1 MQKLNNEI
9 ELRISEYKLSF
20 IFNNKLKFLFSSIKL
35 LILFI
40 IIILLLRNLFL
51 FPKYYISLNKA
62 FINIQKNLNKI
73 KYKIKIAIYTT
84 YIGNGGRARIT
95 VLLLNYLYKIKM
107 FDLYLFTFEK
117 QKSEYIIPN
126 DTKRIIIRHNLL
138 DIINENKI
146 DILIYQLTNVTEIDK
161 LNNLKNLKVIFYH
174 HSSVLG
180 WIYFSFY
187 YFKLIYKT
195 FKNSKYVI
203 TLVPY
208 ENDYLFKKWGIRSI
222 LMNNFMTYEYNS
234 VVPSNLSSKTI
245 LMIGRGN
252 DKNKRFD
259 IGIKAMKYIIKEIPE
274 CELKIISTLNGIK
287 QLKYLV
293 NILNLKRNVKF
304 VGYIPNPKK
313 YFKNASLHFFPT
325 ICESFGL
332 VLSETKIYGIP
343 SILLGLDYVSLSKG
357 GTIIIYDDKPET
369 LAKEAV
375 KVLKNDKYRKK
386 LGREARNSI
395 KSFNNKI
402 LLLKWIKLILSV
414 YKGDYYY
421 DMLRNQDKKLPQSV
435 ASNILKNQIKL
446 LKMRLPKFKNI
457 TIKEF
462 ENFTFLQNLK

>member
-1 MQKLNNEI
+1 
-9 ELRISEYKLSF
+9 
-20 IFNNKLKFLFSSIKL
+20 
-35 LILFI
+35 
-40 IIILLLRNLFL
+40 
-51 FPKYYISLNKA
+51 
-62 FINIQKNLNKI
+62 
-73 KYKIKIAIYTT
+73 
-84 YIGNGGRARIT
+84 
-95 VLLLNYLYKIKM
+95 M

-117 QKSEYIIPN
+117 QKSEYTIPN

-146 DILIYQLTNVTEIDK
+146 DILIYQL
-161 LNNLKNLKVIFYH
+161 NLKNLKVIFYH

-274 CELKIISTLNGIK
+274 CELKIISTLNGIR

-304 VGYIPNPKK
+304 VGYIPNPEK
-313 YFKNASLHFFPT
+313 YLKNASLHFFPT

-343 SILLGLDYVSLSKG
+343 SILLGLDYVLFSKG

-369 LAKEAV
+369 LAKEAI
-375 KVLKNDKYRKK
+375 KVLKNDKYRIK
-386 LGREARNSI
+386 LGREARKSI

-421 DMLRNQDKKLPQSV
+421 DILRNEEKKLPKSV
-435 ASNILKNQIKL
+435 ALNILKNQIKL

>member
-1 MQKLNNEI
+1 MKKLNNEI
-9 ELRISEYKLSF
+9 ELRISDYKLNF
-20 IFNNKLKFLFSSIKL
+20 IFNNKLKFLFSRIKL

-51 FPKYYISLNKA
+51 FPKYYISFNKA

-73 KYKIKIAIYTT
+73 KYKIKIGICTT

-146 DILIYQLTNVTEIDK
+146 DILIYQLTNATEIDK

-187 YFKLIYKT
+187 YFKLIYKA

-208 ENDYLFKKWGIRSI
+208 ENDYLFKKWGIKSI

-287 QLKYLV
+287 KLKYLV

-304 VGYIPNPKK
+304 VGYIPNPEK
-313 YFKNASLHFFPT
+313 YFKK
-325 ICESFGL
+325 C
-332 VLSETKIYGIP
+332 
-343 SILLGLDYVSLSKG
+343 
-357 GTIIIYDDKPET
+357 
-369 LAKEAV
+369 
-375 KVLKNDKYRKK
+375 K
-386 LGREARNSI
+386 L
-395 KSFNNKI
+395 
-402 LLLKWIKLILSV
+402 
-414 YKGDYYY
+414 
-421 DMLRNQDKKLPQSV
+421 
-435 ASNILKNQIKL
+435 
-446 LKMRLPKFKNI
+446 
-457 TIKEF
+457 
-462 ENFTFLQNLK
+462 TFLSNNL

>member
-9 ELRISEYKLSF
+9 QLRISDYKLNF
-20 IFNNKLKFLFSSIKL
+20 IFNNKLKFLFSCFKL

-51 FPKYYISLNKA
+51 FPKYYISLNKS
-62 FINIQKNLNKI
+62 FIKIQKNLNKI

-117 QKSEYIIPN
+117 QKSEYTIPI

-222 LMNNFMTYEYNS
+222 LIIIA
-234 VVPSNLSSKTI
+234 SSKQPYFI
-245 LMIGRGN
+245 N
-252 DKNKRFD
+252 
-259 IGIKAMKYIIKEIPE
+259 
-274 CELKIISTLNGIK
+274 IISLSI
-287 QLKYLV
+287 
-293 NILNLKRNVKF
+293 NINNL
-304 VGYIPNPKK
+304 
-313 YFKNASLHFFPT
+313 
-325 ICESFGL
+325 
-332 VLSETKIYGIP
+332 
-343 SILLGLDYVSLSKG
+343 
-357 GTIIIYDDKPET
+357 
-369 LAKEAV
+369 
-375 KVLKNDKYRKK
+375 
-386 LGREARNSI
+386 
-395 KSFNNKI
+395 
-402 LLLKWIKLILSV
+402 
-414 YKGDYYY
+414 
-421 DMLRNQDKKLPQSV
+421 
-435 ASNILKNQIKL
+435 
-446 LKMRLPKFKNI
+446 
-457 TIKEF
+457 
-462 ENFTFLQNLK
+462 